1 MVFALLLISLAVG
14 VSSIIAYRHQR
25 NELEKDL
32 QAELLAIVNSTAAN
46 IEGNK
51 LGVIHR
57 ANEDG
62 SLNTDADLEAKSD
75 FIELRDYLI
84 RVKVANRM
92 TNTSDSP
99 LYILRKKPKPQ
110 PRRELEFVV
119 MTDRGTNGGYFTGN
133 DYELLDHLRQAF
145 EGVPSSRG
153 LYTDAF
159 GMWISAA
166 APIYDVNTNVVALL
180 QADRPVDFF
189 YDQATAVARSLMLGA
204 GASAI
209 LAALFAMAIARNL
222 TKPVGQLVE
231 ATMAFGQGQ
240 FDRRVEVTKSDE
252 IGDLQKSFNLM
263 ADQLV
268 AYRDSIERQK
278 QELIELYREAQ
289 AASKAKSE
297 FLATMSHEIRTPMN
311 GILGFIGL
319 LLESDLSNEQRA
331 HGELVQQSAS
341 SLLTIINDILDL
353 SRIEAG
359 RISLEKTSFDVR
371 SLVEGVVDLL
381 AVTARKKGIE
391 LILWLDENLPPS
403 LMGDPTRLR
412 QVVLN
417 LAGNAVKFTERGEVV
432 IRVKVVEILPTGDL
446 VLRFEI
452 RDSGIGVHPAARARL
467 FQPFSQADSSTTRK
481 YGGTG
486 LGLVISKRLVEL
498 MNGHIDCESEPNR
511 GSLFWFTAV
520 LHPAIAVHST
530 PILEP
535 LVNRRILVVDDN
547 ETNRL
552 LLLQQ
557 LKHWDVTVEAVE
569 HGEAALTL
577 LRSGIGSGRPFDLA
591 ILDLQMPNMDGLEL
605 ASIISQD
612 PLLRSTRM
620 VMLSSSHERPPDK
633 IVRDAGLHSFMLKPV
648 KRSQLHQCLLEA
660 FAAPLP
666 GETPTPTSPQQP
678 HPHSPSNPF
687 ENPPSRSIASSPDE
701 PHRRPDSTKPAP
713 TTNPPNHS
721 LRILLAED
729 NVTNRLLAVKLLE
742 RMGYHTDIATN
753 GAEALEAVKLKRYDV
768 VLMDCLMPEMD
779 GYEATRQ
786 LRELERRGAPRIRII
801 AMTANAMREDRER
814 CLGCGMDDYLT
825 KPVRREE
832 LSGAL
837 ERARELLA
845 NPTSASASTQVVA

>member
-1 MVFALLLISLAVG
+1 MYPRLVLFALLLISLAVG
-14 VSSIIAYRHQR
+14 ISSIIAYQHQKE
-25 NELEKDL
+25 ELEKDL
-32 QAELLAIVNSTAAN
+32 QAELLAIVNSTASN
-46 IEGNK
+46 IDGNK
-51 LGVIHR
+51 LAVI
-57 ANEDG
+57 
-62 SLNTDADLEAKSD
+62 DAEMPKNQVEAISD
-75 FIELRDYLI
+75 FIELRDFLI
-84 RVKVANRM
+84 RVKLANKM
-92 TNTSDSP
+92 HSEPDSP
-99 LYILRKKPKPQ
+99 LYIMRKKRIPKPKA
-110 PRRELEFVV
+110 ELEYVV
-119 MTDRGTNGGYFTGN
+119 MTDRGTNGQYFIGN
-133 DYELLDHLRQAF
+133 DYELMEHLEKAF
-145 EGVPSSRG
+145 SGTSASRG
-153 LYTDAF
+153 LYHDLH
-159 GMWISAA
+159 GIWISAA
-166 APIYDVNTNVVALL
+166 APIYDANTNVVAVL
-180 QADRPVDFF
+180 QADRPVNFF
-189 YDQATAVARSLMLGA
+189 YEQASEVAKSLLLGA
-204 GASAI
+204 VVSAV
-209 LAALFAMAIARNL
+209 LAALFAMAIAQNL
-222 TKPVGQLVE
+222 TLPVARLVE
-231 ATMAFGQGQ
+231 ATSAFGQGQ

-319 LLESDLSNEQRA
+319 LLESELSSEQRA

-359 RISLEKTSFDVR
+359 RISLEKTAFDVR
-371 SLVEGVVDLL
+371 NLVEGVVDLL

-391 LILWLDENLPPS
+391 LILWLDDNLPPS
-403 LMGDPTRLR
+403 LVGDPTRLR

-432 IRVKVVEILPTGDL
+432 IRVKVMEILPTADL
-446 VLRFEI
+446 VLRFEV
-452 RDSGIGVHPAARARL
+452 RDSGIGIHPAARARL
-467 FQPFSQADSSTTRK
+467 FQPFTQADSSTTRK

-498 MNGHIDCESEPNR
+498 MNGHIECESEPNR

-520 LHPAIAVHST
+520 LQPST
-530 PILEP
+530 TLQPTVPLEP
-535 LVNRRILVVDDN
+535 LVNRRILIVDDN

-569 HGEAALTL
+569 SGEAALKL
-577 LRSGIGSGRPFDLA
+577 LRSGIGSGRAFDLA

-605 ASIISQD
+605 ASIVSQD

-620 VMLSSSHERPPDK
+620 VMLSSSHERPPEK
-633 IVRDAGLHSFMLKPV
+633 IVREAGLHSFMLKPV
-648 KRSQLHQCLLEA
+648 KRSQLHQCLVEA
-660 FAAPLP
+660 FAAPTP
-666 GETPTPTSPQQP
+666 GQQPPPPPQP
-678 HPHSPSNPF
+678 HPHSPSNPL
-687 ENPPSRSIASSPDE
+687 NPAN
-701 PHRRPDSTKPAP
+701 RPDLSTSPEPNAP
-713 TTNPPNHS
+713 GDRPTGASTVVSTHN

-742 RMGYHTDIATN
+742 RMGYRTDIATN
-753 GAEALEAVKLKRYDV
+753 GVEALAAVKLRQYDV

-814 CLGCGMDDYLT
+814 CLACGMDDYLT

-837 ERARELLA
+837 ERSRELITA
-845 NPTSASASTQVVA
+845 AQASKATNPATA